1 MNLLQTFMA
10 EANAQARTI
19 IQEAFTVTVPA
30 GIATTFFGTFGDPEI
45 MPVMTRQGYQDHL
58 VTVLKVEAT
67 EFAALTSPQIQAL
80 ARGSVVRTATG
91 RTFFIQTVDYTGVV
105 VWTFI
110 LTDREL

>member
-1 MNLLQTFMA
+1 MA

-19 IQEAFTVTVPA
+19 VQEAFTIT
-30 GIATTFFGTFGDPEI
+30 GLSGTFYGTFGDPEI

-58 VTVLKVEAT
+58 VTPLKVEAT

-80 ARGSVVRTATG
+80 ARGTLVRTQTN
-91 RTFFIQTVDYTGVV
+91 RTFFIQVADYTGVV